1 MAGSNWFS
9 DLLNPVSDLLES
21 IPIVGDVIKY
31 ADKLALNTDPSQ
43 LSTAAFG
50 KLIGGDTEEYFT
62 SEKARKGASHSI
74 GLAALSAAGVLGNLL
89 GGGGGG
95 GAAATTTEAGG
106 VSAGMGGAGEAA
118 SGLTAGMGG
127 AGEAAGGG
135 IAAGAGAVGEYGA
148 LTAAELAA
156 LSAEEASMA
165 GVGIT
170 GGEGAGI
177 FSSGAAPYAS
187 SAGTVSKSTLSNLMS
202 NKLLMQ
208 YLMNAGK
215 SLMRYGGDTSKG
227 LQFTEMNATTA
238 NSIRNKS
245 QMKLLSEM
253 LGPDKTNAPSTST
266 DEEGSKLKKLVM
278 YNSLLKGGL

>member
-1 MAGSNWFS
+1 
-9 DLLNPVSDLLES
+9 
-21 IPIVGDVIKY
+21 
-31 ADKLALNTDPSQ
+31 
-43 LSTAAFG
+43 
-50 KLIGGDTEEYFT
+50 
-62 SEKARKGASHSI
+62 
-74 GLAALSAAGVLGNLL
+74 
-89 GGGGGG
+89 
-95 GAAATTTEAGG
+95 
-106 VSAGMGGAGEAA
+106 MGGAGEA
-118 SGLTAGMGG
+118 T
-127 AGEAAGGG
+127 GGG
-135 IAAGAGAVGEYGA
+135 IAAGAVGEYGA
-148 LTAAELAA
+148 LTATELAA

>member
-9 DLLNPVSDLLES
+9 DLLSPMSDFIEN

-62 SEKARKGASHSI
+62 SEKARKGASHNI
-74 GLAALSAAGVLGNLL
+74 GLAALAVTNVLGNLL
-89 GGGGGG
+89 GGGG

-135 IAAGAGAVGEYGA
+135 IAAGAVGEYGA
-148 LTAAELAA
+148 LTATELAA
-156 LSAEEASMA
+156 LSAEEAAMA

>member
-9 DLLNPVSDLLES
+9 DLLSPMSDFIEN

-62 SEKARKGASHSI
+62 SEKARKGASHNI
-74 GLAALSAAGVLGNLL
+74 GLAALAVAGVLGNLL
-89 GGGGGG
+89 GGGG

-135 IAAGAGAVGEYGA
+135 IAAGAVGEYGA
-148 LTAAELAA
+148 LTATELAA
-156 LSAEEASMA
+156 LSAEEAAMA

>member
-9 DLLNPVSDLLES
+9 DLLSPMSDLIEN

-62 SEKARKGASHSI
+62 SEKARKGASHNI
-74 GLAALSAAGVLGNLL
+74 GLAALAVTGVLGNLL
-89 GGGGGG
+89 GGGG

-127 AGEAAGGG
+127 AGEVAGGG
-135 IAAGAGAVGEYGA
+135 IAAGAVGEYGA
-148 LTAAELAA
+148 LTATELAA

>member
-9 DLLNPVSDLLES
+9 DLLNPISDFIEN

-50 KLIGGDTEEYFT
+50 KLIGGDTEEYYT
-62 SEKARKGASHSI
+62 SEKARKGMSHNV
-74 GLAALSAAGVLGNLL
+74 GLAALSVAGVLGNLL
-89 GGGGGG
+89 GGGG

-127 AGEAAGGG
+127 AGEATGGG
-135 IAAGAGAVGEYGA
+135 IGAVGEYGA
-148 LTAAELAA
+148 LTVADLAA

>member
-9 DLLNPVSDLLES
+9 DLLNPISDFIEN
-21 IPIVGDVIKY
+21 IPIVGDVIEY

-50 KLIGGDTEEYFT
+50 KLIGGDTEEYYT
-62 SEKARKGASHSI
+62 SEKARKGMSHNV
-74 GLAALSAAGVLGNLL
+74 GLAALSVAGVLGNLL
-89 GGGGGG
+89 GGGG

-127 AGEAAGGG
+127 AGEATGGG
-135 IAAGAGAVGEYGA
+135 IGAVGEYGA
-148 LTAAELAA
+148 LTVADLAA